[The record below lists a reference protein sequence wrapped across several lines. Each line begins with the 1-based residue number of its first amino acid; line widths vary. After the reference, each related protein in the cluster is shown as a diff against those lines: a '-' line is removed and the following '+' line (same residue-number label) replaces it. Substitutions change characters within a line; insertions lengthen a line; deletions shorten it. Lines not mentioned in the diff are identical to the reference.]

1 MFDKQNRGPRTGFG
15 DRLAVATFF
24 KVAFLI
30 SWGGVLTL
38 ASLGTFL
45 GNLRIWMGEVL
56 MTNKER
62 KLSVLQYAARI
73 DHATLNLPGN
83 DRFQ

>member
-1 MFDKQNRGPRTGFG
+1 
-15 DRLAVATFF
+15 
-24 KVAFLI
+24 
-30 SWGGVLTL
+30 
-38 ASLGTFL
+38 
-45 GNLRIWMGEVL
+45 